1 MTARRSGRAALSKL
15 ATSDIDV
22 DSSSGPNSPSI
33 DGSFDDLSLEG
44 RKGKKGALRNLKAKT
59 DETSLFMSD
68 FDPTKGRKARA
79 KVKDTAYK
87 DSHVGIVGN
96 KNRSVKKDCLYDAKG
111 ALLWVSTLQIIYWCH
126 YYYYYS
132 FVCRICR
139 MVEISVIVW
148 WRTVLAA
155 TSLVPGNLKCGLHLY
170 HITKSLCPDKN
181 H

>member
-1 MTARRSGRAALSKL
+1 MVKKLYWHAKVMDKNLILTCSYSLWKRFSEKSGTMTARRSGRAALSKL

-132 FVCRICR
+132 IALFVVF
-139 MVEISVIVW
+139 VEWS
-148 WRTVLAA
+148 R
-155 TSLVPGNLKCGLHLY
+155 SL
-170 HITKSLCPDKN
+170 
-181 H
+181 